1 MQAIAIRSRSWKRF
15 AATQAF
21 RKRRSIRYRRCR
33 KRCLF
38 RRNSFE
44 KSQDKEAHEVRQA
57 QRQQEKWER
66 EKRRCAAE
74 GARLFAE
81 GWRGARSFH
90 GCGRELSGGEA
101 RDLCSGTG
109 SYRLATAGTRAS
121 GAVGH
126 PGIRPQPEPCV
137 PGISGRLLAEDP
149 GSASGGWMER

>member
-1 MQAIAIRSRSWKRF
+1 MLAIAIRSQSWKKC
-15 AATQAF
+15 AATRAF
-21 RKRRSIRYRRCR
+21 RRRRSIQYRRCR

-44 KSQDKEAHEVRQA
+44 KSQDQEAHEVRQA
-57 QRQQEKWER
+57 RSQEEKWEW

-74 GARLFAE
+74 GTRLFAE
-81 GWRGARSFH
+81 RWRGARSFH

-101 RDLCSGTG
+101 RDLCSGAG

-126 PGIRPQPEPCV
+126 PGIRPQSEPRV
-137 PGISGRLLAEDP
+137 PGISGRLLAEDSS
-149 GSASGGWMER
+149 SAGGG

>member
-1 MQAIAIRSRSWKRF
+1 MPATPTRLRNLKKF
-15 AATQAF
+15 AATRAF
-21 RKRRSIRYRRCR
+21 RRRRSIQYRRCR

-66 EKRRCAAE
+66 ERRRFTAE
-74 GARLFAE
+74 GTRLFAE

-101 RDLCSGTG
+101 RDLCSGAG

-121 GAVGH
+121 
-126 PGIRPQPEPCV
+126 
-137 PGISGRLLAEDP
+137 
-149 GSASGGWMER
+149 